1 MKTVFIILGVL
12 AIAIQTSYGVS
23 IVRKRN
29 IRSPKKRNNFKT
41 VISHLEESEIPMHMP
56 NDL

>member
-29 IRSPKKRNNFKT
+29 IRSPKKKET
-41 VISHLEESEIPMHMP
+41 ILKQ
-56 NDL
+56 